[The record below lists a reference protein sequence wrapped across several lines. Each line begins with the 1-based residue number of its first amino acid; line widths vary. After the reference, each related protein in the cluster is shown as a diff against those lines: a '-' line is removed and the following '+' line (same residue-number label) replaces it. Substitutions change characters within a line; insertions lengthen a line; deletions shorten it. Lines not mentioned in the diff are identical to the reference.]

1 MLRYMYFLKKGD
13 KPVGLWQKQLV
24 FVWTAC
30 WKNTHR
36 HTHTH
41 AGLKHTLPTSWL
53 SSTIEC
59 VVWCYHLFRS
69 RLKSA
74 ETWADGQVK
83 ALVWLTTGA
92 ARTPASGEGSLPRCS
107 APKTSCEAC
116 GWKPIRSFRLSRAEP
131 EERGK
136 ERRKTKAAEL
146 HFFFWWGEIFSRW
159 HWGVPLKYETAISSF
174 QRCVNIVIP
183 VCSVFSFA
191 LLNIN
196 GSNTSTERILW
207 PISEKVNKGILWL
220 ILVRIKFCCLWIVST
235 RLFVYPANIPLSDE
249 EDRCYSKDSRG

>member
-1 MLRYMYFLKKGD
+1 MTKTTGVCVNCMLEK
-13 KPVGLWQKQLV
+13 
-24 FVWTAC
+24 
-30 WKNTHR
+30 

-41 AGLKHTLPTSWL
+41 THTQAGLKHILPTSWL

-59 VVWCYHLFRS
+59 VVWCYRLFRS

-116 GWKPIRSFRLSRAEP
+116 GWKPIRSFRLSGAEP
-131 EERGK
+131 EERGKK

-146 HFFFWWGEIFSRW
+146 HFFFGAVRSFPGGTEESPSSIR
-159 HWGVPLKYETAISSF
+159 LKSLHF
-174 QRCVNIVIP
+174 
-183 VCSVFSFA
+183 
-191 LLNIN
+191 
-196 GSNTSTERILW
+196 
-207 PISEKVNKGILWL
+207 
-220 ILVRIKFCCLWIVST
+220 
-235 RLFVYPANIPLSDE
+235 
-249 EDRCYSKDSRG
+249 KDV